1 MFLDFMSQTV
11 LGKRA
16 RPFSFKH
23 KSQTVPMIM
32 KQTNKKLKALKK

>member
-16 RPFSFKH
+16 
-23 KSQTVPMIM
+23 QTVPMIM